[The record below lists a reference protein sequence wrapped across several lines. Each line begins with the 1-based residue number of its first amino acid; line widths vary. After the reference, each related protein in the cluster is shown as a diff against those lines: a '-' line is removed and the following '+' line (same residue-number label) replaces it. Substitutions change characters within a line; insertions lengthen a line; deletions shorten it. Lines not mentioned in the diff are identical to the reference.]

1 MVIIMKEIFLINISG
16 LDKPGVTSSITDI
29 LTHYNATVLDIGQ
42 AVIHDTLALGFLV
55 EVPREAESSPVLK
68 DLLFKAHEM
77 GVQMNFTPISEQ
89 EYDEWVNQQGKPRY
103 IITILARKITAEHIS
118 RVSSILAKNGLNIDK
133 ITRLSGRIPLHA
145 KDNQTRACVELS
157 VRGKSDNLDQ
167 MRSECLQLTDELGID
182 IAFLVD
188 SVYRRHC
195 RLVAFD
201 MDSTLIEIEVINEL
215 AKKAGVGDEVTRVTE
230 SAMRGEIDFTTSL
243 RKRVSLLT
251 GLDEKVLKQIADTLP
266 LTEGAEYLFK
276 TLKSLGFKTAILS
289 GGFSY
294 FGEALRQ
301 KLGVDYVFSNEL
313 EIKHGKLTGQVAGDI
328 VDGRRKAE
336 HLKLIAQAE
345 KIRLEQ
351 TIAVGDGANDLPML
365 NTAGMGIAFRAKP
378 IVRQSAKQSIS
389 TLGLDSILYL
399 IGMHDRETL

>member
-1 MVIIMKEIFLINISG
+1 MKEIFLINISG

>member
-1 MVIIMKEIFLINISG
+1 MKDIYLINISG
-16 LDKPGVTSSITDI
+16 PDKPGVTSSITDI

-42 AVIHDTLALGFLV
+42 AVIHDTLALGLLV
-55 EVPREAESSPVLK
+55 EVPKEAESSPVLK
-68 DLLFKAHEM
+68 DLLFKAHEKGM
-77 GVQMNFTPISEQ
+77 HMNFTPVSEQ
-89 EYDEWVNQQGKPRY
+89 EYEDWVNHQGKPRY
-103 IITILARKITAEHIS
+103 IITILARKMTAEHIS
-118 RVSSILAKNGLNIDK
+118 RVSSILAKNGMNIDK
-133 ITRLSGRIPLHA
+133 ITRLSGRVPLQ
-145 KDNQTRACVELS
+145 DRDSQTRACVELS
-157 VRGKSDNLDQ
+157 VRGQSENLDK
-167 MRSECLQLTDELGID
+167 MRTECLQLTDELGID

-201 MDSTLIEIEVINEL
+201 MDSTLIEVEVINEL
-215 AKKAGVGDEVTRVTE
+215 AKAAGVGDEVSKITE
-230 SAMRGEIDFTTSL
+230 SAMRGEIDYTTSL
-243 RKRVSLLT
+243 KKRVGLLK
-251 GLDEKVLKQIADTLP
+251 GLDESVLKKIAQSLP

-276 TLKSLGFKTAILS
+276 TLRSLGFKTAILS
-289 GGFSY
+289 GGFKY
-294 FGEALRQ
+294 FGQHLQR
-301 KLGVDYVFSNEL
+301 KLGVDYVFSNDL
-313 EIKHGKLTGQVAGDI
+313 EIKNGKLTGEVVGEI
-328 VDGRRKAE
+328 VDGKRKAE

-399 IGMHDRETL
+399 IGMHDRETM

>member
-1 MVIIMKEIFLINISG
+1 MNTIYLINVSG
-16 LDKPGVTSSITDI
+16 TDKPGLTSSVTDI
-29 LTHYNATVLDIGQ
+29 LTQYDANVLDIGQ

-55 EVPREAESSPVLK
+55 EIPEKAESSPVLK

-77 GVQMNFTPISEQ
+77 GVQMNFTPVTEK
-89 EYDEWVNQQGKPRY
+89 EYDEWVNHQGKPRY

-118 RVSSILAKNGLNIDK
+118 RVSSIIAENGLNIDK
-133 ITRLSGRIPLHA
+133 IARLSGRIPLKA
-145 KDNQTRACVELS
+145 RDSQTRACVEFS
-157 VRGKSDNLDQ
+157 VRGQPENVDR
-167 MRSECLQLTDELGID
+167 MRTKCLELTDELGID
-182 IAFLVD
+182 IAFLLD

-201 MDSTLIEIEVINEL
+201 MDSTLIEVEVINEL
-215 AKKAGVGDEVTRVTE
+215 AKAAGVGEEVSKITE
-230 SAMRGEIDFTTSL
+230 SAMRGEIDYTASL
-243 RKRVSLLT
+243 KNRVRQLK
-251 GLDEKVLKQIADTLP
+251 GLREEVLSKIAASLP
-266 LTEGAEYLFK
+266 LTEGAEILFK

-294 FGEALRQ
+294 FGKVLQQ

-313 EIKHGKLTGQVAGDI
+313 EIRDGQLTGEVLGEI
-328 VDGRRKAE
+328 VDGQRKAA

-345 KIRLEQ
+345 RIQLEQ

-365 NTAGMGIAFRAKP
+365 NMAGMGIAFRAKP

-399 IGMHDRETL
+399 IGMHDRESI

>member
-1 MVIIMKEIFLINISG
+1 MKEIFLINISG
-16 LDKPGVTSSITDI
+16 PDKPGVTSSVTDI
-29 LTHYNATVLDIGQ
+29 LTHYSATVLDIGQ

-55 EVPREAESSPVLK
+55 EVPKEAESSPVLK

-77 GVQMNFTPISEQ
+77 GVQMNFTPISEK

-118 RVSSILAKNGLNIDK
+118 RVSSILAKNRLNIDK
-133 ITRLSGRIPLHA
+133 ITRLSGRIPLQA

-157 VRGKSDNLDQ
+157 VRGQSDDLDQ

-215 AKKAGVGDEVTRVTE
+215 AKRAGVGDEVTKVTE

-243 RKRVSLLT
+243 RKRVGLLK
-251 GLDEKVLKQIADTLP
+251 GLNEDVLKEIAQTLP
-266 LTEGAEYLFK
+266 LTEGAETLFR

-289 GGFSY
+289 GGFNY
-294 FGEALRQ
+294 FGEALRK

-313 EIKHGKLTGQVAGDI
+313 EIKNGKLTGQVTGEI